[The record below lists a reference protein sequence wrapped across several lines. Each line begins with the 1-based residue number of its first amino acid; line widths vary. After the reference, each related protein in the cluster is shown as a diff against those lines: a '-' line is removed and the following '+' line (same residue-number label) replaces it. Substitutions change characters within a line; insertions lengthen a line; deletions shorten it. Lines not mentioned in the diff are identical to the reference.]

1 MKKYKFT
8 YQKSGVNINAS
19 NQFIKYISKL
29 TKKGNSKNKFKNIGS
44 FGSINE
50 IPKKFNN
57 PLLVSSTDGV
67 GTKLEIANILNK

>member
-29 TKKGNSKNKFKNIGS
+29 TKKGNSKNKFKVKN
-44 FGSINE
+44 
-50 IPKKFNN
+50 
-57 PLLVSSTDGV
+57 
-67 GTKLEIANILNK
+67 TKSRKS

>member
-19 NQFIKYISKL
+19 NLFVKYISKL

-50 IPKKFNN
+50 IPKK
-57 PLLVSSTDGV
+57 
-67 GTKLEIANILNK
+67 I